1 MSSSAQNYRIKSL
14 SERRKIYSRWVKN
27 SRQSGSGCGSVGKA
41 VASDTRVRGLNPVIG
56 EVLLDIV
63 NCQLYWKF
71 ENKEKEAENGPFFL
85 KKGHLVIPML
95 RWIYPSKA
103 CAAWTLDGSASRFN
117 FCSITAFCYNNSWA
131 RPYKQTVSNVCFGDF
146 CWNSA

>member
-63 NCQLYWKF
+63 NCQLFWKD
-71 ENKEKEAENGPFFL
+71 ENKEKEAENGPFFFKKKQFIGLFIGCGQMVSMLAYYSDVLTL
-85 KKGHLVIPML
+85 KP
-95 RWIYPSKA
+95 A
-103 CAAWTLDGSASRFN
+103 EF
-117 FCSITAFCYNNSWA
+117 
-131 RPYKQTVSNVCFGDF
+131 
-146 CWNSA
+146 